1 MYAQNTPACG
11 TVTEKLKSFLVSMKN
26 GKQWAKGKPRGETGW
41 KREGSCLSVQWI
53 DNKIVAMLSIID
65 DANEYF
71 AVDRKVKV
79 NDKRGKVEVK
89 KPYVVERYN
98 AYMNR
103 VHKSDQILSKHNL
116 SHNRVRWW
124 KTLFYYIID
133 IAIVNYFILFQ
144 QHSKKNPDLVTL
156 KRHSQYSLLE
166 FTEQLI

>member
-1 MYAQNTPACG
+1 
-11 TVTEKLKSFLVSMKN
+11 MKN

-89 KPYVVERYN
+89 KTLYCWAVQCLYEWSSQVWSN
-98 AYMNR
+98 F
-103 VHKSDQILSKHNL
+103 V
-116 SHNRVRWW
+116 
-124 KTLFYYIID
+124 KT
-133 IAIVNYFILFQ
+133 
-144 QHSKKNPDLVTL
+144 
-156 KRHSQYSLLE
+156 
-166 FTEQLI
+166 

>member
-11 TVTEKLKSFLVSMKN
+11 TVTEKRKSILVSMKN

-89 KPYVVERYN
+89 K
-98 AYMNR
+98 
-103 VHKSDQILSKHNL
+103 
-116 SHNRVRWW
+116 
-124 KTLFYYIID
+124 TLYC
-133 IAIVNYFILFQ
+133 
-144 QHSKKNPDLVTL
+144 
-156 KRHSQYSLLE
+156 
-166 FTEQLI
+166 